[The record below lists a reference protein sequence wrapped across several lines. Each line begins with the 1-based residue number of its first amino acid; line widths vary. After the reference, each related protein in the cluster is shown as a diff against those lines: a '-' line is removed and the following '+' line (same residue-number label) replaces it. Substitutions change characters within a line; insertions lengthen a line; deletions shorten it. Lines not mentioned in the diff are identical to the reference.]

1 LQTLNAKCVEL
12 CPRRQTDVIS
22 PLVTGSAVACDT
34 GGVLNLFGLC
44 APNGA
49 TYGAL
54 QPNPDGSCVAGTAQ
68 NYQGAD
74 PRPF

>member
-1 LQTLNAKCVEL
+1 M
-12 CPRRQTDVIS
+12 
-22 PLVTGSAVACDT
+22 TGSAVACDT

-54 QPNPDGSCVAGTAQ
+54 QPNPDGSCVAGTSE

-74 PRPF
+74 PSPF